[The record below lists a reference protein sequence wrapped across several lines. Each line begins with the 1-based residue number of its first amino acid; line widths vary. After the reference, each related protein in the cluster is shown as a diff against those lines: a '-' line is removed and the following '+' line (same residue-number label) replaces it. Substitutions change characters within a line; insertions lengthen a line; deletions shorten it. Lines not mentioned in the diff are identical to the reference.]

1 MKGIRII
8 ENWWNHVWET
18 KISDTKV
25 EQLQKIYVGKNRNG
39 VIRIYRRKLGKALGL
54 FGIILCLLLVLCLC
68 SEGGE
73 GRVDGQARIRRQ
85 EPGGVMEELK
95 LETRIAGQEQSVTVA
110 VEPRQYTAEE
120 LQAEFIH
127 ARQYV
132 LETYLG
138 KNDSADQ
145 ILYDLQLETELP
157 DSAIQLEWQMDSS
170 QLIEEDGSVHWEQIE
185 QETLVEITAIFQYGG
200 EEETLPL
207 QLTLH
212 PPQRTAQEQLWRSWE
227 KSRETLAEQTESE
240 DYLQL
245 PRSVEGEEVQYDIP
259 HRAAWKYVLFGVF
272 VGFLLI
278 PILLESRIRQTIV
291 KRDRE
296 LIMDY
301 PEMVEQYVLLIG
313 AGMTIKGAWIRIA
326 SDYLSMRQKGQ
337 QEYRF
342 VYEEML
348 VTMRELDSGM
358 SELRAYELFGR
369 RTGILSYMKFSTL
382 LMQNLRKG
390 SDDLLR
396 ILEYEAVDAFRQ
408 RKEHARALGEEAGT
422 KLLMPMMLM
431 LLVVLMMI
439 IYAAFRSM

>member
-1 MKGIRII
+1 MKGIHII
-8 ENWWNHVWET
+8 GTWWNYVWEE
-18 KISDTKV
+18 KVSDSKV
-25 EQLQKIYVGKNRNG
+25 EQLQKIYVGKNRSS

-54 FGIILCLLLVLCLC
+54 LGIILCLLLVLCLC
-68 SEGGE
+68 FEGEE
-73 GRVDGQARIRRQ
+73 GRVDGQGRIKRQ
-85 EPGGVMEELK
+85 EPDGTIEEVE
-95 LETRIAGQEQSVTVA
+95 LETYIAGQEQTVTVA
-110 VEPRQYTAEE
+110 VAPRQYTAEE
-120 LQAEFIH
+120 LQAEFTH
-127 ARQYV
+127 AKQYV
-132 LETYLG
+132 LQTYLG
-138 KNDSADQ
+138 TNDSPDQ
-145 ILYDLQLETELP
+145 IHYDLQLERGLP
-157 DSAIQLEWQMDSS
+157 DSAIQLEWQTDST
-170 QLIEEDGSVHWEQIE
+170 QLIEEDGSVHWDQIE
-185 QETLVEITAIFQYGG
+185 QETAVEITAIFQYG
-200 EEETLPL
+200 EQQETLPL
-207 QLTLH
+207 QLTLW

-227 KSRETLAEQTESE
+227 RSQEILAEETETNN
-240 DYLQL
+240 YLQL
-245 PRSVEGEEVQYDIP
+245 PKSVEGEEVQYDMP
-259 HRAAWKYVLFGVF
+259 HRAMWKYILFGVCVGIF
-272 VGFLLI
+272 VI
-278 PILLESRIRQTIV
+278 PIMLESRIRQTIV

-296 LIMDY
+296 LLMDY

-313 AGMTIKGAWIRIA
+313 AGLTIKGAWARIA

-358 SELRAYELFGR
+358 SELKAYELFGQ

-408 RKEHARALGEEAGT
+408 RKEHAKALGEEAGT

>member
-1 MKGIRII
+1 MKGLQII
-8 ENWWNHVWET
+8 GTWLDHVWEE
-18 KISDTKV
+18 KISDAKV
-25 EQLQKIYVGKNRNG
+25 EQLQKIYVGKNRSG
-39 VIRIYRRKLGKALGL
+39 VIRIYQRKLGKALGL
-54 FGIILCLLLVLCLC
+54 LGVILCLLLILCVF
-68 SEGGE
+68 SEGEE
-73 GRVDGQARIRRQ
+73 GRVDGQDRIKRQ
-85 EPGGVMEELK
+85 EPGGAIEEVE
-95 LETRIAGQEQSVTVA
+95 LETHIAGQERSVTIAVA
-110 VEPRQYTAEE
+110 PRQYTTEE
-120 LQAEFIH
+120 LQAEFT
-127 ARQYV
+127 RVKQYV
-132 LETYLG
+132 LQTYLG
-138 KNDSADQ
+138 ANDSPDQ

-157 DSAIQLEWQMDSS
+157 DSAVQLKWQTDST

-185 QETLVEITAIFQYGG
+185 QETAVEITAIFQYGE

-207 QLTLH
+207 QLTLQ

-227 KSRETLAEQTESE
+227 RSQEILAEETES
-240 DYLQL
+240 DNYLQL
-245 PRSVEGEEVQYDIP
+245 PKSIEGEKVQYNIP
-259 HRAAWKYVLFGVF
+259 DRSMWRYVLFGVG
-272 VGFLLI
+272 VGILVI
-278 PILLESRIRQTIV
+278 PLLLESQIRQTIV
-291 KRDRE
+291 KRDQE
-296 LIMDY
+296 LLMDY

-369 RTGILSYMKFSTL
+369 RIGILSYMKFTTL

-408 RKEHARALGEEAGT
+408 RKEHAKALGEEAGT

>member
-1 MKGIRII
+1 MKGIQII
-8 ENWWNHVWET
+8 GTWWKRVWEK
-18 KISDTKV
+18 KISDSKV
-25 EQLQKIYVGKNRNG
+25 EQLQKIYVGKNRSS
-39 VIRIYRRKLGKALGL
+39 VIRIYRRKLEKALGFL
-54 FGIILCLLLVLCLC
+54 GIILCLLLVLCICL
-68 SEGGE
+68 EREE
-73 GRVDGQARIRRQ
+73 GRVDGQGRIKRQ
-85 EPGGVMEELK
+85 EPDGVIEEVELK
-95 LETRIAGQEQSVTVA
+95 THIAGQEQSVKVA
-110 VEPRQYTAEE
+110 VAPRQYTAEE
-120 LQAEFIH
+120 LQAEFTRVKQH
-127 ARQYV
+127 V
-132 LETYLG
+132 LQTYLG
-138 KNDSADQ
+138 ANDSSDR
-145 ILYDLQLETELP
+145 ICYDLQLGTELP
-157 DSAIQLEWQMDSS
+157 DSAVQLEWQTDSA
-170 QLIEEDGSVHWEQIE
+170 QLIEEDGSVHWDQIE
-185 QETLVEITAIFQYGG
+185 QETKAEITAVFQYG
-200 EEETLPL
+200 EEQEILPL
-207 QLTLH
+207 QLTIC

-227 KSRETLAEQTESE
+227 KSQEILAEETES
-240 DYLQL
+240 DYYLQL
-245 PRSVEGEEVQYDIP
+245 PKSVEGEEVKYDIP
-259 HRAAWKYVLFGVF
+259 HREIWKYVLFGAG
-272 VGFLLI
+272 VGILI
-278 PILLESRIRQTIV
+278 VPLILESRIRQTVV

-296 LIMDY
+296 LLMDY

-358 SELRAYELFGR
+358 SELRAYELFGKR
-369 RTGILSYMKFSTL
+369 IGILSYMKFSTL

-408 RKEHARALGEEAGT
+408 RKEHAKALGEEAGT